1 MNIKQLKRKRQKGRD
16 RMRDYRGIR
25 VNVLDQGYVIL
36 EDYMGTDLTPVNDA
50 RVSYD
55 KKKDEWSDKE
65 KGLLNFLAREDHTS
79 PFRGSVLKFEAYVP
93 LMIARQWWKY
103 IIGSDHSEQ
112 PERFHDPFTQ
122 WNESSRRYI
131 TEEPT
136 FYVVQADQWRE
147 APENSKQGSGNTL
160 PLHIGEGITREL
172 ERTYFEGLQ
181 KYDNAMKIGVCAEQ
195 ARLFLPAYGLYVRF
209 RWTASLQ
216 GVAHLINQRGAKDAQ
231 KEFQDYAIAV
241 KDLTSLPFPNST
253 KALVKE

>member
-1 MNIKQLKRKRQKGRD
+1 
-16 RMRDYRGIR
+16 MREYRGMKID
-25 VNVLDQGYVIL
+25 VLDQGYVIL
-36 EDYMGTDLTPVNDA
+36 EDYMGTDLSPVNDA

-55 KKKDEWSDKE
+55 KKKDEWSEKE

-79 PFRGSVLKFEAYVP
+79 PFRGSILKFEAYVP

-112 PERFHDPFTQ
+112 PERYHDPFTQ

-136 FYVVQADQWRE
+136 FYVVEYNQWRSKP
-147 APENSKQGSGNTL
+147 ANSKQGSGE
-160 PLHIGEGITREL
+160 PIDPITGRHLTAVLQNSYEV
-172 ERTYFEGLQ
+172 GLNC
-181 KYDNAMKIGVCAEQ
+181 YNMAMDLGVCPEQ

-216 GVAHLINQRGAKDAQ
+216 GVAHLVNQRIAKDAQ
-231 KEFQDYAIAV
+231 KEFQEYAQAIY
-241 KDLTSLPFPNST
+241 DLASCPFPTSM
-253 KALVKE
+253 KALVKN

>member
-1 MNIKQLKRKRQKGRD
+1 MAKTFTPD
-16 RMRDYRGIR
+16 FRGSKID
-25 VNVLDQGYVIL
+25 VLDKGYVIL
-36 EDYMGTDLTPVNDA
+36 EDFMGTDLTPVNDA

-55 KKKDEWSDKE
+55 KKRETWSDKE

-79 PFRGSVLKFEAYVP
+79 PFRGSILKFEAYVP

-112 PERFHDPFTQ
+112 PERHHDPFTQ

-136 FYVVQADQWRE
+136 FYVVKAHEWRE
-147 APENSKQGSGNTL
+147 APENSKQGSGDFL

-172 ERTYFEGLQ
+172 GRTYFEGLQ
-181 KYDNAMKIGVCAEQ
+181 RYENAIKIGVAPEQ

-209 RWTASLQ
+209 RWTSSLQ
-216 GVAHLINQRGAKDAQ
+216 GVAHLINQRIAHDAQ
-231 KEFQDYAIAV
+231 KEFQEYAQAV
-241 KDLTSLPFPNST
+241 YELSALPFPNSV
-253 KALVKE
+253 KALVKA